1 MKVLAR
7 FNTPDEHDQL
17 VQNIIKE
24 KQMRQRIAELKELM
38 AKGFRTWGE
47 VEDELQG
54 KRKKDDKGKK
64 KDDMYSMEKSNHQ
77 NAR

>member
-1 MKVLAR
+1 
-7 FNTPDEHDQL
+7 
-17 VQNIIKE
+17 
-24 KQMRQRIAELKELM
+24 MRQRIAELKELM

-64 KDDMYSMEKSNHQ
+64 KDDMYSMEKSNHH